1 MSTARSGKKF
11 ERRADA
17 RPDEVLDAA
26 LDLFLRDGFEAT
38 RVEDIGKAAGISK
51 ATVYLYFPSKQAL
64 MEGIVRRSIAPI
76 PDEVGE
82 AVARLQGT
90 PKQALRM
97 ALTIFA
103 NRLSE
108 PKTGAIPMLIL
119 RETGRFPEMAKMYRR
134 EVMDKGL
141 AMLTGIL
148 RAGIASGDFR
158 PTDPDLAIRS
168 VIGPILA
175 HLMMARFFEIGD
187 ASPEGVRALFD
198 NHIDLLLNG
207 LEASN
212 G

>member
-1 MSTARSGKKF
+1 MSANRSGKKF

-64 MEGIVRRSIAPI
+64 LEGIVRRSISPI
-76 PDEVGE
+76 PDEVGK

-90 PKQALRM
+90 PRQALRM

-148 RAGIASGDFR
+148 RTGIASGDFR

-175 HLMMARFFEIGD
+175 HLLMARFFEIGD